1 MLLGSVVKYYS
12 PFRDT
17 YIETNVSDGV
27 VAGVLNQLQ
36 DNGTWKLVAFFLKII
51 SPKEMRYKIHDKE
64 MLAVIRGL

>member
-1 MLLGSVVKYYS
+1 MLSGSVIKHYS

-17 YIETNVSDGV
+17 RMETNASNGV

-36 DNGTWKLVAFFLKII
+36 DDGTWKLVAFFLKTI
-51 SPKEMRYKIHDKE
+51 SPIEMRYEIYNKE